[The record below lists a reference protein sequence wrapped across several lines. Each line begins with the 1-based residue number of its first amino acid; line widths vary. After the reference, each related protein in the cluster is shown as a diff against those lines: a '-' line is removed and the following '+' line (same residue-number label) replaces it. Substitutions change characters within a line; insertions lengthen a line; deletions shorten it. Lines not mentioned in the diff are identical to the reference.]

1 MHSPST
7 QAEHAVRAA
16 QNRKKWGRWMTNA
29 YAKNN
34 QVPPGL
40 LTLALQLEATKH
52 IKELQS

>member
-1 MHSPST
+1 MHNPKK

-16 QNRKKWGRWMTNA
+16 QNRKKWGRWMTA
-29 YAKNN
+29 TYAKNN
-34 QVPPGL
+34 GVPSGL